1 MQKKIINK
9 KKLII
14 INERQLQKKRIL
26 STNCVCFFVFFLFY
40 KFHAFFSLKAYH
52 SFNLNNFFL
61 KSLSL
66 STALVMNNLQSL
78 IIFNFFFA

>member
-1 MQKKIINK
+1 MKGNYRKRGFYL
-9 KKLII
+9 LI
-14 INERQLQKKRIL
+14 
-26 STNCVCFFVFFLFY
+26 VYAFVFFLFY